1 MPPTSS
7 PQHWF
12 EVPHAPA
19 AGTAVAHRDDLTD
32 GEPKMLELDTGGGPA
47 KPFRL
52 VLLRDG
58 EQVTAFV
65 NRCPHFGVPLATQQS
80 QLIFAPKVSLT
91 CNVHY
96 TRFRWSDGLCE
107 AGQCAGDRLLAVPLA
122 VADDGRVQI
131 GVV

>member
-1 MPPTSS
+1 MVG
-7 PQHWF
+7 F
-12 EVPHAPA
+12 MN
-19 AGTAVAHRDDLTD
+19 AVHC
-32 GEPKMLELDTGGGPA
+32 GPV

-80 QLIFAPKVSLT
+80 QLIFVPKVSLT

-96 TRFRWSDGLCE
+96 TRFRWSDGVCE
-107 AGQCAGDRLLAVPLA
+107 AGQCVGDRLLAVPLA
-122 VADDGRVQI
+122 VADDGQVQI
-131 GVV
+131 GTI